1 MYDSENFQAL
11 GIDCWDGDASKVE
24 SFKNRTG
31 ITYPLLMMGSSVQ
44 EEYEV
49 PYDYSMVI
57 DQNGTVQYRSSG
69 VNVSQ
74 INETIENLLTTSV
87 DNKTAGP
94 IKFDLVKNYPN
105 PFNPRTT
112 IEFNVDEL
120 QIIQLNIL
128 DSRGR
133 LVRNLKNERL
143 PSGSYSVVWN
153 GTADGGGKVAS
164 GIYFAQLKGELY
176 TKTLKLI
183 LLQ

>member
-1 MYDSENFQAL
+1 
-11 GIDCWDGDASKVE
+11 
-24 SFKNRTG
+24 
-31 ITYPLLMMGSSVQ
+31 MMGSSVQ
-44 EEYEV
+44 EQYEV

-57 DQNGTVQYRSSG
+57 DQNGTVQYRGNG
-69 VNVSQ
+69 VNTTE

-87 DNKTAGP
+87 DNEEIFS
-94 IKFDLVKNYPN
+94 IKFDLVKSYPN

-133 LVRNLKNERL
+133 LVRSLKNERL
-143 PSGSYSVVWN
+143 PSGSYSVVWD
-153 GTADGGGKVAS
+153 GTADNRQKVAS
-164 GIYFAQLKGELY
+164 GLYFAQLKGEIY
-176 TKTLKLI
+176 TRTFKLI